1 MLLLLGCAAGNLSW
15 SEGSAPVMTAWALEQ
30 PGEERDELYLL
41 ISNSE
46 LSSCR
51 FDLGDIE
58 AIDSSSQE
66 ETAQELAL
74 MLYREGSRIAY
85 LHLYRFR
92 QDTWEGTF
100 PLSSEPVNAV
110 LDDRDP
116 FAAEAA
122 WWAML
127 EARVVQDNGLIRS
140 YEPVEYEVEVDVPA
154 GDVQID
160 RDGERLHGRFGL
172 ETLDVS
178 GTFKAS
184 RCDADYDESIFPV
197 IEAGLGATQT
207 PTDDET
213 E

>member
-1 MLLLLGCAAGNLSW
+1 
-15 SEGSAPVMTAWALEQ
+15 MTAWALETKS
-30 PGEERDELYLL
+30 GEIDELYLL

-46 LSSCR
+46 LSTCR
-51 FDLGDIE
+51 FDLSQIE
-58 AIDSSSQE
+58 DVDAATQE
-66 ETAQELAL
+66 EVTQELAL
-74 MLYREGSRIAY
+74 MLYREGSRIAF

-92 QDTWEGTF
+92 QDGWEGTY
-100 PLSSEPVNAV
+100 PLSDEPVLTL

-140 YEPVEYEVEVDVPA
+140 YEPVEYDVEVDVPS

-160 RDGERLHGRFGL
+160 EDGDVLKGRFGL
-172 ETLDVS
+172 ESLDVS

-184 RCDADYDESIFPV
+184 RCGVTYDNSIFPV
-197 IEAGLGATQT
+197 IEAGLGTTQT
-207 PTDDET
+207 TPDET

>member
-1 MLLLLGCAAGNLSW
+1 
-15 SEGSAPVMTAWALEQ
+15 MTAWALQ
-30 PGEERDELYLL
+30 QKGSERDELFLL

-46 LSSCR
+46 LSTCASP
-51 FDLGDIE
+51 FDLSD
-58 AIDSSSQE
+58 IDSLDSASQE

-74 MLYREGSRIAY
+74 MLYREGSRIAF

-92 QDTWEGTF
+92 QDSWEGTF
-100 PLSSEPVNAV
+100 PLSSEPVNTI

-116 FAAEAA
+116 FAAEAS

-127 EARVVQDNGLIRS
+127 EARVAQEHGLIRS
-140 YEPVEYEVEVDVPA
+140 YEPVEYEAEVDVPD

-160 RDGERLHGRFGL
+160 RDGERFHGSFGL
-172 ETLDVS
+172 ESLDVS

-184 RCDADYDESIFPV
+184 RCGVSYDKSIFPV
-197 IEAGLGATQT
+197 IEAGLGATQAT
-207 PTDDET
+207 PDET